1 MDAYY
6 VLDEMPEMTCI
17 TDDEKGGL
25 LLIANNTAHDVQIL
39 QKPDYTPVLHA
50 DNTSYHSENEL
61 HDDKGNVISFETNYQ
76 EAHYDCNLL
85 AYKELGEYFD
95 KLREW
100 GVYDNTRIIL
110 VSDHGTTLEHLPGA
124 VLDNGLDVECFNC
137 LFMVKD
143 YNASG
148 FHTDESFMTNADTP
162 SIVLDGIVDDPV
174 NPFTGNVLNTDQKS
188 EGVHVMYS
196 DAINVLE
203 NNGYVFE
210 YDESTRWYEFKGQ
223 DVFDEDNWK
232 EIERRK

>member
-1 MDAYY
+1 
-6 VLDEMPEMTCI
+6 
-17 TDDEKGGL
+17 
-25 LLIANNTAHDVQIL
+25 
-39 QKPDYTPVLHA
+39 
-50 DNTSYHSENEL
+50 
-61 HDDKGNVISFETNYQ
+61 
-76 EAHYDCNLL
+76 
-85 AYKELGEYFD
+85 
-95 KLREW
+95 
-100 GVYDNTRIIL
+100 
-110 VSDHGTTLEHLPGA
+110 
-124 VLDNGLDVECFNC
+124 
-137 LFMVKD
+137 
-143 YNASG
+143 
-148 FHTDESFMTNADTP
+148 MTNADTP